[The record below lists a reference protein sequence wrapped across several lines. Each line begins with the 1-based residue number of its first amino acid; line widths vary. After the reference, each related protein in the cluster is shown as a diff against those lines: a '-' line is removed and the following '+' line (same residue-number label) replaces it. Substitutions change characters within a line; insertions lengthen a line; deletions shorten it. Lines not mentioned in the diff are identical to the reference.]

1 MVVKFQLGAG
11 DGERGTKNFAEWK
24 ATIIHEKS
32 RDPIRKQKP
41 QSNLNLKITTPED
54 WSNEGLANKK

>member
-1 MVVKFQLGAG
+1 MAG
-11 DGERGTKNFAEWK
+11 LK
-24 ATIIHEKS
+24 ATIIHDKS

-41 QSNLNLKITTPED
+41 HSNLNLKITTPED